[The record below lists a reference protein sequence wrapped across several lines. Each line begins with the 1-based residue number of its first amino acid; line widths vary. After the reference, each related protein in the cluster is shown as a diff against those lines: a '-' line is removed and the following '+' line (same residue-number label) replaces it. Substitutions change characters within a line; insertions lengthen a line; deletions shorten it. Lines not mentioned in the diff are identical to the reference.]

1 MLRWSQFKNGQALRR
16 EGNKVE
22 VLEGKF
28 RRLKLFFEKLLSKI
42 KNLHS
47 EKKNIPFDFIGAL
60 YNASSVLQSLPYHFS
75 FVVAMLVLLNETRS
89 CR

>member
-1 MLRWSQFKNGQALRR
+1 MK
-16 EGNKVE
+16 ETVKVE

-28 RRLKLFFEKLLSKI
+28 RRLKLFFEKILSKI

-47 EKKNIPFDFIGAL
+47 EKKIPFDFVGAL
-60 YNASSVLQSLPYHFS
+60 YNASSVLQSLPYFF
-75 FVVAMLVLLNETRS
+75 FVVAMLVLLNENRS

>member
-1 MLRWSQFKNGQALRR
+1 MAAMINKSVVKTISRACATHETASLSWSQFKKGQALRR

-47 EKKNIPFDFIGAL
+47 EKK
-60 YNASSVLQSLPYHFS
+60 YSVRLHRG
-75 FVVAMLVLLNETRS
+75 LV
-89 CR
+89 